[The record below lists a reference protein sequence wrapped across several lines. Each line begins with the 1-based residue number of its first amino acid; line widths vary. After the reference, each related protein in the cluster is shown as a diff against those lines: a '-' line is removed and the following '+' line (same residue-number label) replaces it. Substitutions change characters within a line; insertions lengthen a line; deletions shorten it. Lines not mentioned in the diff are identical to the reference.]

1 VNQSTRT
8 ATGAAKPS
16 RPVPPLAARYLEPLQ
31 VPDPAALAHVQQLLD
46 IAEPYAVGEETDALF
61 VRAMNESNAWHAAR
75 SPFYRRLSDAGPRAG
90 RPLDSIAELD
100 QLPFIHANFFKAH
113 ELVSIPR
120 EEVKLN
126 VTSSGTTGQKSQMFF
141 DEWTLRSGQRM
152 VARILESN
160 GWIGSDEPVN
170 YLLSN
175 YQPRPGLNLGTAFTD
190 EYLCHFAPVRSAE
203 YALKNTGSGHE
214 FDPFGCVRALLR
226 FAEEGA
232 PVRILG
238 FPAFLSFTLDR
249 MRELGLP
256 PVQLHPESLVL
267 FGGGWKGHADKQVA
281 RPELYRRIHAQLGIP
296 DDRIRDGF
304 GAVEHSVL
312 YLECARHNLHVPTW
326 SRLLVRDVRT
336 LRALPYGERG
346 YAQFAAPY
354 ITSAPAQSVLMGDL
368 VSQHSPEECG
378 CGLPTPWF
386 TVHGRAGLS
395 RNRSC
400 AIAAAELLRGNA

>member
-1 VNQSTRT
+1 MSQYLN
-8 ATGAAKPS
+8 
-16 RPVPPLAARYLEPLQ
+16 PVQ
-31 VPDPAALAHVQQLLD
+31 VPDPVALAHVQRLCD
-46 IAEPYAVGEETDALF
+46 IAEPYTVGEDADQLF
-61 VRAMNESNAWHAAR
+61 VAAMAESNAWHAAR
-75 SPFYRRLSDAGPRAG
+75 SPFFAKLWESSEAAR
-90 RPLDSIAELD
+90 RPLESVADLER
-100 QLPFIHANFFKAH
+100 LPFVHANFFKAH
-113 ELVSIPR
+113 EVVSIAP
-120 EEVKLN
+120 EDVALH

-141 DEWTLRSGQRM
+141 DDWTLRNGQRM
-152 VARILESN
+152 VARVFDSY
-160 GWIGSDEPVN
+160 GWLGEEEPVN

-190 EYLCHFAPVRSAE
+190 EYLCDFAPVRSVE
-203 YALKNTGSGHE
+203 YALKHTGSGHE

-256 PVQLHPESLVL
+256 PVQLNPKSLVA

-281 RPELYRRIHAQLGIP
+281 RPELYRRIHEQLGIP
-296 DDRIRDGF
+296 DERIRDGY

-312 YLECARHNLHVPTW
+312 YMECANHRLHVPTW
-326 SRLLVRDVRT
+326 SRMLVRDVRT
-336 LRALPYGERG
+336 LAPLPYGERG
-346 YAQFAAPY
+346 YAQFVSPY
-354 ITSAPAQSVLMGDL
+354 ITSVPAQSVLMGDL

-386 TVHGRAGLS
+386 AVHGRAGVS

-400 AIAAAELLRGNA
+400 AVAAAELLKGKS